1 MTSLSCVS
9 PPAARLAVL
18 PCQLRRKHRYPSL
31 KRFAT
36 RDKDNSAIFADNV
49 RRYRKWWPSVGFE
62 PNQGQQG
69 LSLSLL
75 PFSLSSTRPFSGC
88 TLSWLSLHM
97 ALQLGSPSITRSSW
111 SSWALNGNCYIP
123 FGMSGAIIRPAMFL
137 SPYDRRQTGQRPPR
151 YFGPEMVAIKGF
163 EPILSSF

>member
-18 PCQLRRKHRYPSL
+18 PCQLRRLHRYPSL

-36 RDKDNSAIFADNV
+36 RDKDNSAIFAQRCSCDDMGSPTYHTSLRMV
-49 RRYRKWWPSVGFE
+49 AVGGFE

-88 TLSWLSLHM
+88 MLSWLSRRM
-97 ALQLGSPSITRSSW
+97 ALQLGSPSIIRSSW
-111 SSWALNGNCYIP
+111 SSWTLNGNCYIP

-137 SPYDRRQTGQRPPR
+137 SPYDRQ
-151 YFGPEMVAIKGF
+151 
-163 EPILSSF
+163 